1 MKTPRTRVDPTEEAG
16 RTMRTFSTDLAR
28 FNTAGYGTLR
38 DEGVNT
44 LHVGDVV
51 AVTDDDADTYE
62 AEVLAVESGAAQV
75 RVRWDRVLHQA

>member
-1 MKTPRTRVDPTEEAG
+1 MKIPRTGVEATEEAA
-16 RTMRTFSTDLAR
+16 RTMRTFTTDLAR

-38 DEGVNT
+38 GEGVTT

-51 AVTDDDADTYE
+51 GVTDDEADTYE
-62 AEVLAVESGAAQV
+62 AEVLVVDAGAAQV